1 MILKLNGHEYKYAAE
16 QIMLMQFPGEKPEYA
31 EPAPGVL
38 SAEISLKTHSV
49 FAVVTTQLTSPD
61 GKRTHGEAR
70 VKKDK
75 LTDKIMTD
83 RLLQRCVKLSFY
95 KAATEMT
102 GNTPVWGA
110 LTGIRPGKFVTN
122 MLLEGHTENFAVNSM
137 MRENFVSKE
146 RALLCLDTAKA
157 GIAAKNALQSRDICL
172 YVGIPFCPTRCA
184 YCSFVSNSVEK
195 TMKLVSPFLEALEK
209 EIEHDAELV
218 KELGLRIVSVYMGG
232 GTPTT
237 LSAPQLE
244 VLLTRLETAFDLS
257 AVTEYTVEAGR
268 PDTITPE
275 KLKVLKTHG
284 ITRISVN
291 PQTMQD
297 SVLNVIGRKHSARDI
312 EDAID
317 MTRAAEIPA
326 INMDLIAGLPS
337 DTYEGFCSSLDRTLQ
352 FGAEN
357 ITVHTLSLKKGTKI
371 TMEGT
376 SIPDGETVGKMLDY
390 AESALRKNGYVPYY
404 LYRQKYMSG
413 GFENV
418 GWCKP
423 GFESFYNI
431 CIMEE
436 LCSILSLGGGGST
449 KLVSPEKGKIERIFN
464 PKYPQEYISGTDKI
478 FEKKKYIR
486 EFYNSEFSEDL

>member
-31 EPAPGVL
+31 EPVPGVL
-38 SAEISLKTHSV
+38 SAEISLKKGNVYS
-49 FAVVTTQLTSPD
+49 VVTAQLTSAD
-61 GKRTHGEAR
+61 GKKTRGEAR
-70 VKKDK
+70 VKNDK

-83 RLLQRCVKLSFY
+83 RLLQRCVKLAFY
-95 KAATEMT
+95 KAATELT
-102 GNTPVWGA
+102 GNIPVWGA

-122 MLLEGHTENFAVNSM
+122 MLLEGHTEQYAVNAM
-137 MRENFVSKE
+137 MRENFVSHE
-146 RALLCLDTAKA
+146 RAMLCLDTAKA
-157 GIAAKNALQSRDICL
+157 GIAAKNALKSRDICL

-195 TMKLVSPFLEALEK
+195 TMKLVSPFLTELEK
-209 EIEHDAELV
+209 EIEHDAAMV

-244 VLLTRLETAFDLS
+244 RLLTKTEQEFDLTN
-257 AVTEYTVEAGR
+257 VCEYTVEAGR

-297 SVLNVIGRKHSARDI
+297 SVLNVIGRKHTAQDI
-312 EDAID
+312 ADAIE
-317 MTRAAEIPA
+317 MSRRAEIPA

-337 DTYEGFCSSLDRTLQ
+337 DTYEGFCASLDRTLE

-357 ITVHTLSLKKGTKI
+357 ITIHTLSLKKGTKI
-371 TMEGT
+371 TLEGT
-376 SIPDGETVGKMLDY
+376 TIPDGDTVGKMLDY
-390 AESALRKNGYVPYY
+390 AENKLRREGYVPYY

-423 GFESFYNI
+423 GYDSFYNI

-449 KLVSPEKGKIERIFN
+449 KLVSPEKGRIERIFN
-464 PKYPQEYISGTDKI
+464 PKYPQEYISGLDKI
-478 FEKKKYIR
+478 FEKKQYIW
-486 EFYNSEFSEDL
+486 EFYTEEDL

>member
-16 QIMLMQFPGEKPEYA
+16 QIMLMQFPGEKPDYA
-31 EPAPGVL
+31 EPVPGVL
-38 SAEISLKTHSV
+38 SAEISLKMHSV
-49 FAVVTTQLTSPD
+49 FAVVTTKLTSPE
-61 GKRTHGEAR
+61 GKITRGEAR
-70 VKKDK
+70 VKKSQLTNK
-75 LTDKIMTD
+75 LVTD

-95 KAATEMT
+95 KAATALT
-102 GNTPVWGA
+102 GNIPVWGA

-122 MLLEGHTENFAVNSM
+122 MLLDGHTETYAVNAM
-137 MRENFVSKE
+137 MRENFVSYE

-157 GIAAKNALQSRDICL
+157 GIAAKNALKTRDICL

-195 TMKLVSPFLEALEK
+195 TMKLVSPFLDALEK
-209 EIEHDAELV
+209 EVEHDAKLIRS
-218 KELGLRIVSVYMGG
+218 LGLRIVSVYMGG

-244 VLLTRLETAFDLS
+244 QLLTKMEHEFDLS
-257 AVTEYTVEAGR
+257 AVCEYTVEAGR

-275 KLKVLKTHG
+275 KLTVLKNHG

-297 SVLNVIGRKHSARDI
+297 SVLNVIGRKHSAQDI
-312 EDAID
+312 ADAIQ
-317 MTRAAEIPA
+317 MSRKAGISA

-337 DTYEGFCSSLDRTLQ
+337 DTYEGFCASLDRTLE
-352 FGAEN
+352 FCAEN
-357 ITVHTLSLKKGTKI
+357 ITIHTLSLKKGTKI
-371 TMEGT
+371 TLEGT
-376 SIPDGETVGKMLDY
+376 TIPDGETVGKMLDY
-390 AESALRKNGYVPYY
+390 AENKLRSNGYVPYY

-436 LCSILSLGGGGST
+436 LCSIISLGGGGST
-449 KLVSPEKGKIERIFN
+449 KLVAPENGKIERIFN
-464 PKYPQEYISGTDKI
+464 PKYPQEYISGLDKI

-486 EFYNSEFSEDL
+486 DFYISEIPSDL